1 MMTSGPPTVAGV
13 TLTVTRLLKFSNLS
27 LSKARWNPVAIP
39 VISNV
44 GEVLFYCRLNGK
56 FELVTHVSVGVS
68 VSKMTLVFSIKTLS
82 FAPLLACTAIS
93 MSSFYLGLGP
103 YVTTELECPRR
114 QIRTIGPPLA
124 QSFAFNKK
132 RTRVGPFASASR
144 ATAR

>member
-82 FAPLLACTAIS
+82 FALLLARTAIS

-114 QIRTIGPPLA
+114 QIRTIGATPRRILRLQQEKDPGG
-124 QSFAFNKK
+124 SF
-132 RTRVGPFASASR
+132 R
-144 ATAR
+144 